1 MVLVF
6 FELLSQ
12 QFSGGTEKNNIHIF
26 SQHTHLPSRNSNR
39 SVSGK
44 QGKNQLPQCCLKT
57 LSLLETGED
66 GKYSEMKVFRNIK
79 DRLFFD
85 QNVNLYIYGRKENLE
100 IMKKLRLYVDGLG
113 E

>member
-1 MVLVF
+1 
-6 FELLSQ
+6 
-12 QFSGGTEKNNIHIF
+12 
-26 SQHTHLPSRNSNR
+26 
-39 SVSGK
+39 
-44 QGKNQLPQCCLKT
+44 
-57 LSLLETGED
+57 
-66 GKYSEMKVFRNIK
+66 MKVFRNIK